1 MKLELFTDHN
11 HKAKNFFLL
20 IFSDEK
26 RRSSLVV
33 NFDLQNVKNKGNES
47 STMAVWIE
55 LNFNKHSEGRNVP
68 NFLYVSI
75 QYYNSVW

>member
-1 MKLELFTDHN
+1 MKLELFADHN
-11 HKAKNFFLL
+11 HKAKNFFLI

-33 NFDLQNVKNKGNES
+33 NFDLQNVKNES

-55 LNFNKHSEGRNVP
+55 LNFNKHSEGKNVP
-68 NFLYVSI
+68 SFL
-75 QYYNSVW
+75 NNTK